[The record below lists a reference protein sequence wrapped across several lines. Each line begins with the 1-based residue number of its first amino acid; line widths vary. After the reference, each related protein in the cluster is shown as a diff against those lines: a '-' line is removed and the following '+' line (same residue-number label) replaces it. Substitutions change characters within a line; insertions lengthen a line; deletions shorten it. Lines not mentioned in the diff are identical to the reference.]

1 MKRNAIKIV
10 KWKKTLYFIS
20 LLTGVLL
27 SVVSVLLAYKFENN
41 PLVSY
46 FLGFSSSLIITVV
59 FACLLELISLRDQ
72 NEKRKKQ
79 RLTLLLPVIESVKGM
94 LFRTAVFASAVS
106 DNAREYRYEDF
117 DDLLK
122 KAFDY
127 YCAFV
132 KDPTKKH
139 ETIELSNRYKYE
151 TQHYYIEPLVSFI
164 DIILNNRYAL
174 MADEVMNESEI
185 SILEGLKEISV
196 HMGLPDLDGIK
207 TNDDCPTCLENDE
220 TNGLA
225 RNSDREKYYMLVEL
239 FVNTL
244 EDSVQTIEELEPLE
258 NLEFKLRQIRDN
270 RVVIETVNPRKQ
282 A

>member
-10 KWKKTLYFIS
+10 KWKKTLYIIS
-20 LLTGVLL
+20 LLSGVLL
-27 SVVSVLLAYKFENN
+27 SVISILLAYKFGNN

-59 FACLLELISLRDQ
+59 FAYLLELISLHDQ

-79 RLTLLLPVIESVKGM
+79 RLTLLLPVIECVKGL
-94 LFRTAVFASAVS
+94 LFRTAVFASAGS
-106 DNAREYRYEDF
+106 DDVREYCYEDF

-151 TQHYYIEPLVSFI
+151 TQHYCVEPLVSFI

-196 HMGLPDLDGIK
+196 HMGLPDLDGTK
-207 TNDDCPTCLENDE
+207 TNEDCPTRLENDG

-225 RNSDREKYYMLVEL
+225 SNSDREKYYMLVEL
-239 FVNTL
+239 FTNTL
-244 EDSVQTIEELEPLE
+244 EDLVRTIEELEPLE
-258 NLEFKLRQIRDN
+258 NLKFKLRQIRGSE
-270 RVVIETVNPRKQ
+270 VMVETVNPRKQ